1 MTGAVEVMLVDMQCV
16 FPALTELQKCFH
28 TKVVSHQRQGRS
40 SPTPCTSSSTKTTR
54 WRRPRRSSAWPSR
67 TIPHRDPAKV
77 NIPKAEERLVAGF
90 TTEVI
95 FNILGGRYRPSFR
108 PLNDGIQTGRLRG
121 VAGVVGCNNPKF
133 PHDECHLA
141 MVKELIRNDVLV
153 VQTGCSAIACAKA
166 GLLTPEAAEK
176 YRRQGA
182 AGDLPRGGHPAG
194 AARRQLRGQHAD
206 PHRLRGNGRAKAAS
220 ATRSTSCPWSA
231 PRPSG

>member
-1 MTGAVEVMLVDMQCV
+1 M
-16 FPALTELQKCFH
+16 
-28 TKVVSHQRQGRS
+28 
-40 SPTPCTSSSTKTTR
+40 
-54 WRRPRRSSAWPSR
+54 
-67 TIPHRDPAKV
+67 
-77 NIPKAEERLVAGF
+77 AGF

-153 VQTGCSAIACAKA
+153 VQTGCSAIACGKA
-166 GLLTPEAAEK
+166 GLLAPEAAVK
-176 YRRQGA
+176 FAGQGL
-182 AGDLPRGGHPAG
+182 AGDLPRGGHSAG
-194 AARRQLRGQHAD
+194 AARRQLRRQLAD
-206 PHRLRGNGRAKAAS
+206 PHRLRGDGRARAAS
-220 ATRSTSCPWSA
+220 ATPSTSCPWSA